1 MKKSIMQTDMSR
13 CYLCG
18 GRAEYYDPL
27 DEHHVFEGALK
38 TKSEKYGLLVRLH
51 HNKCH
56 IFGDEAIHRNA
67 KNNRALKAKAQKT
80 AMEHYNLS
88 VDEWISIFYKNFI
101 EE

>member
-1 MKKSIMQTDMSR
+1 MQIDPSR

-27 DEHHVFEGALK
+27 DLHHVFEGALK
-38 TKSEKYGLLVRLH
+38 NKSEKYGLLVRLH
-51 HNKCH
+51 HHKCH

-67 KNNRALKAKAQKT
+67 KNNRALKAEAQKV
-80 AMEHYNLS
+80 AMACYGWD
-88 VDEWISIFYKNFI
+88 VDEWRAVFYKNYL

>member
-1 MKKSIMQTDMSR
+1 MRGSIMQVDTSR

-56 IFGDEAIHRNA
+56 IFGEEAVHKNA
-67 KNNRALKAKAQKT
+67 ENNRALKAEAQQI
-80 AMEHYNLS
+80 AMDYYGWD
-88 VDEWISIFYKNFI
+88 VDEWRARFYKNYL
-101 EE
+101 